1 MVAYRGD
8 KFGLALLNVI
18 GESPVGVRSVR
29 LIAEVDS
36 VLIVVIEKMVPI
48 DKANKLVE
56 LLEESEKDNED
67 SEQR

>member
-1 MVAYRGD
+1 MTAYRGD
-8 KFGLALLNVI
+8 KFGLALLNAI

-36 VLIVVIEKMVPI
+36 ALIVVVEKVVPI

-56 LLEESEKDNED
+56 LLEESEKVDEN
-67 SEQR
+67 SKSG

>member
-1 MVAYRGD
+1 MTAYRGD
-8 KFGLALLNVI
+8 KFGLALLNAI

-36 VLIVVIEKMVPI
+36 VLIVVVEKIVPI

-56 LLEESEKDNED
+56 LLEESEKVDEN
-67 SEQR
+67 SKSG